1 MLGLW
6 VCRVEIEGKMSRT
19 GNRERVMDIAY
30 NCCSF
35 LIAFA
40 CIRVCNVWHMASGV
54 DVLLFMNRRAV
65 ALAMV
70 ARGEVR
76 LFHYEGLVE
85 HMNNKVQIKRGRM
98 KGKLAEEEQKKR
110 SKGRLSSE

>member
-1 MLGLW
+1 
-6 VCRVEIEGKMSRT
+6 MSRT

-40 CIRVCNVWHMASGV
+40 CIRVRNIWHMASGV

-70 ARGEVR
+70 ARGEVG
-76 LFHYEGLVE
+76 LFHYEGLV
-85 HMNNKVQIKRGRM
+85 
-98 KGKLAEEEQKKR
+98 
-110 SKGRLSSE
+110 

>member
-1 MLGLW
+1 MVLGH
-6 VCRVEIEGKMSRT
+6 VQVGEEAVDFGVADVGAVEEGDEVEEGEPGDEVEVEFT
-19 GNRERVMDIAY
+19 EEFFV

-40 CIRVCNVWHMASGV
+40 CIRVCNIWQMASGV

-70 ARGEVR
+70 ARSEVG

-85 HMNNKVQIKRGRM
+85 HMNNKV
-98 KGKLAEEEQKKR
+98 
-110 SKGRLSSE
+110 

>member
-19 GNRERVMDIAY
+19 GKREREGEREMVIAY

-40 CIRVCNVWHMASGV
+40 CIRVRNIWHMASGV

-70 ARGEVR
+70 ARGEVG

-85 HMNNKVQIKRGRM
+85 HMNNKV
-98 KGKLAEEEQKKR
+98 
-110 SKGRLSSE
+110 